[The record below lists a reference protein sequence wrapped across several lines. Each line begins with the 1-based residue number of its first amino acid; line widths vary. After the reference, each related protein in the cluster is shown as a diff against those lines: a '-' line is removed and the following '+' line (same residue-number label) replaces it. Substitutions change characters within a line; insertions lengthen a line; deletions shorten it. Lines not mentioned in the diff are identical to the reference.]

1 MCVRERCRQIGIPL
15 AGPMEV
21 QHFISMS
28 HTRCTGPRPDE
39 DRVHVVVVS
48 WSQVAL
54 LGAPIRLVGI
64 SGPVDG
70 RRVMLYIIIMGKY
83 YIVIMPP
90 EPFSKTV
97 SEISDR
103 PESLI
108 SAGESPYHLNSTSS
122 DHLVFRFISSERE
135 REWENNVRFR
145 RTATYKRYLLRYLNI
160 PTASYLLIT
169 H

>member
-1 MCVRERCRQIGIPL
+1 MRLRVCVRERCRHIGIPL

-28 HTRCTGPRPDE
+28 HNTRCTGPRPDE
-39 DRVHVVVVS
+39 DDGGDVHVVVVVS

-64 SGPVDG
+64 SGPIDG
-70 RRVMLYIIIMGKY
+70 RLAYTRYVIYIIIMDTY

-135 REWENNVRFR
+135 RERENNVRFR
-145 RTATYKRYLLRYLNI
+145 RTATYRRY
-160 PTASYLLIT
+160 TA
-169 H
+169 